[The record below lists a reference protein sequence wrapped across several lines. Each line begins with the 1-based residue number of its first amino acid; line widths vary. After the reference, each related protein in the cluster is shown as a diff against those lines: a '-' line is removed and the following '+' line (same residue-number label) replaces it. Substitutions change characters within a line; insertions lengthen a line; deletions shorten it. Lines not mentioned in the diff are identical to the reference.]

1 MNQRTTTSMST
12 REVLLGLAEEM
23 AATTPWHEVTMAK
36 LAKAAGL
43 SRQTVYNEFG
53 TKQGLARAV
62 ALVVARRL
70 LIDFEEAADAEN
82 DLESALAA
90 GLRAA
95 FEHASR
101 TPLVR
106 AVLTGESGDQD
117 LLTVV
122 TTDSSAVLELAG
134 GAVSAF
140 VLERWSELDPRDV
153 AEVADTAIRLFVSHL
168 LQPGQGTAPAATI
181 ARFCARAVA

>member
-1 MNQRTTTSMST
+1 M
-12 REVLLGLAEEM
+12 LLGLAEEM

-36 LAKAAGL
+36 LASAAGL

-62 ALVVARRL
+62 ALVVAQRL
-70 LIDFEEAADAEN
+70 LVDFEEAADGHGDME
-82 DLESALAA
+82 EALAA
-90 GLRAA
+90 GLRVAFDHAA
-95 FEHASR
+95 D

-106 AVLTGESGDQD
+106 AVLTGVAGDQA

-122 TTDSSAVLELAG
+122 TTDSAAVLELAG

-140 VLERWSELDPRDV
+140 VLDRWPDLPPD
-153 AEVADTAIRLFVSHL
+153 AVADAADAAIRLFVSHL
-168 LQPGQGTAPAATI
+168 LQPASGVDPAVRI
-181 ARFCARAVA
+181 ARFCTRAIS